1 MKRLSILM
9 NIGGIDKMDNEKSR
23 IVHAS
28 AYVDALKSS
37 GYKSTYNAISEIVDN
52 SIDAEANNVFIIGE
66 QKQIS
71 VPGGRAEKRI
81 VSFAFLD
88 DGTGMDFDILKGCL
102 SIGYSTNAISR
113 RGMGRFGV
121 GLPQASVF
129 VCDRVE
135 VYSWQDGIDNCMM
148 TYLDLDLIK
157 EKDLNE
163 LEIPVKANIP
173 EKYQKYL
180 NWKKDGK
187 RFDFNQHGT
196 LVVWTKCTN
205 VNHKKWPTCVS
216 HMAEDLGR
224 KYRYFIND
232 KNVNIAM
239 CELVSNSFEYLLPND
254 PLYLMD
260 KSQECLKSNIIDS
273 NYISK
278 QYNPSE
284 GYTECMFEPFVSE
297 GNETGI
303 FDINIKFED
312 HSQIKEGTV
321 TVKCSVVKAKYYSKN
336 ALKKETKPGN
346 LSYGNTPKI
355 KNNVGI
361 SIVRQ
366 GREIDFGSFGFFGIY
381 NAPEQRWWG
390 LELSFGPDLDEAFGI
405 SNNKQYVDLKPI
417 SDDDQAEYI
426 NETIQPVWMQL
437 NREIVPTIKAMNDRN
452 SKIREESQVVDS
464 SSDLGSDTGDTVNEA
479 EKAYG
484 DGYEPKSDMS
494 PEEEKVAAK
503 QAITDETG
511 IEEPSEEQ
519 IDQFLKSNVRF
530 KLEQRDRTE
539 KFITSKYVAK
549 VLIITINTGHDFY
562 KNFVR
567 DVFEDSNNGTAFKL
581 LVAAVIKTM
590 KELDS
595 TDSRLIDVMD
605 KKINDRLF
613 EYMTYYKKDM

>member
-1 MKRLSILM
+1 
-9 NIGGIDKMDNEKSR
+9 MDNERSR

-66 QKQIS
+66 QKQTS

-102 SIGYSTNAISR
+102 SIGYSTNAVAR

-135 VYSWQDGIDNCMM
+135 VYSWQDGIENCMM

-163 LEIPVKANIP
+163 LDIPVAAEIPK
-173 EKYQKYL
+173 KYKKYL
-180 NWKKDGK
+180 NWKHDGK
-187 RFDFNQHGT
+187 QFDFNSHGT

-239 CELVSNSFEYLLPND
+239 CELVSDSFEYLLPND

-260 KSQECLKSNIIDS
+260 KSQECLKADIVDS
-273 NYISK
+273 NYTSK
-278 QYNPSE
+278 KYNPDE
-284 GYTECMFEPFVSE
+284 GYTECMFDLFKSE
-297 GNETGI
+297 GNDTGI
-303 FDINIKFED
+303 FHINIKFED
-312 HSQIKEGTV
+312 HSQIKEGVV
-321 TVKCSVVKAKYYSKN
+321 TVKCSVIKEKYYSKN
-336 ALKKETKPGN
+336 ALKTETKPGS
-346 LSYGNTPKI
+346 LAYGKTPKI
-355 KNNVGI
+355 KSNVGI

-366 GREIDFGSFGFFGIY
+366 CREIDFGSFGFINIY
-381 NAPEQRWWG
+381 NTPEHRWWG

-405 SNNKQYVDLKPI
+405 SNNKQYVDLKPM
-417 SDDDQAEYI
+417 SEDEQAEYM
-426 NETIQPVWMQL
+426 NEPIQPVWMQL
-437 NREIVPTIKAMNDRN
+437 NKEIEPTIKAMLDRN
-452 SKIREESQVVDS
+452 SKIREESLVVDDT
-464 SSDLGSDTGDTVNEA
+464 SDMGSETGNTVSKA
-479 EKAYG
+479 EEAYG
-484 DGYEPKSDMS
+484 DGFEPETDMT
-494 PEEEKVAAK
+494 PEEEKELVK

-511 IEEPSEEQ
+511 IENPSDEQ
-519 IDQFLKSNVRF
+519 YEQFSNSNVRF

-539 KFITSKYVAK
+539 KFLTSKYVAK

-562 KNFVR
+562 KHFVR
-567 DVFEDSNNGTAFKL
+567 QVLEDSNDGEAFKL
-581 LVAAVIKTM
+581 LIAAIIKTM

-595 TDSRLIDVMD
+595 INPSIIDVMD
-605 KKINDRLF
+605 KKMNDRLF
-613 EYMTYYKKDM
+613 EYMTYYKKDN